1 MLAETARWERLL
13 VLAPVFVVGAGL
25 VLAVLILL
33 IRAFIDSVRDVRH
46 KEILW
51 IGGLALVVLVVVLTL
66 LGVDLPKE

>member
-13 VLAPVFVVGAGL
+13 VLAPVFVIGAGL

-33 IRAFIDSVRDVRH
+33 IRAFIESVREVRH

-51 IGGLALVVLVVVLTL
+51 IGGLAIIVLVVVLTI
-66 LGVDLPKE
+66 LGVNLPKE

>member
-13 VLAPVFVVGAGL
+13 VLAPVFVIGAGL

-33 IRAFIDSVRDVRH
+33 VRAFIDSVRDVRH

-51 IGGLALVVLVVVLTL
+51 IGGLGIIVIVVVLTI
-66 LGVDLPKE
+66 LGINLPKE